1 MCNTELAYLDLIE
14 ESEQNCD
21 LQPLNFGPDA
31 EVSCIEVG
39 LGSVLVHNH
48 LLTHRYSTCTS
59 LAKRIKNFKFML

>member
-39 LGSVLVHNH
+39 LGSVLVHNN
-48 LLTHRYSTCTS
+48 L
-59 LAKRIKNFKFML
+59 